1 MPIITAVTRTLVL
14 ATSLLILLYLV
25 SLTATPAKRTW
36 VTVCETIIHSE
47 RHHTVRC
54 SESDVHPSAAPAIH
68 IM

>member
-1 MPIITAVTRTLVL
+1 MPTVTDITRTLVL
-14 ATSLLILLYLV
+14 ATGLLILLYLF
-25 SLTATPAKRTW
+25 SLATTPAERTW

-68 IM
+68 LM